1 MWVGS
6 HGFVEAGCFTVVG
19 YVLVISLLS
28 CIRPSIIS
36 SLVSSFLLSMF
47 IGGIVDII
55 ALFVVCFC
63 SFCMFVIPSFV
74 LFTRMSLVPI
84 IISVFRCLVWGCL
97 LHILWGVCLWIFF
110 PGHLFSTMIVFFSIW
125 AMVFVLLESADWLL
139 LVALTCGGPWMEQCG
154 LFSAAGGVKTYI
166 SVTEICDIMFKFSP
180 Q

>member
-28 CIRPSIIS
+28 CILPSIIS

-63 SFCMFVIPSFV
+63 SFCMFVIA
-74 LFTRMSLVPI
+74 SLVF

-97 LHILWGVCLWIFF
+97 LHI
-110 PGHLFSTMIVFFSIW
+110 
-125 AMVFVLLESADWLL
+125 
-139 LVALTCGGPWMEQCG
+139 
-154 LFSAAGGVKTYI
+154 
-166 SVTEICDIMFKFSP
+166 
-180 Q
+180 